1 MISNGALRIGLG
13 LDSHRLEPGGPLILG
28 GVKLDYPLHC
38 VGHSDADVLLHAIT
52 DAILSAGGLP
62 DIGELFP
69 NDREGNRG
77 RDSSEML
84 SMAMGAFRLQGWSLH
99 QIDCVIEMEK
109 PKIFPH
115 KDEMRTRIAD
125 ILGISVDRVGLK
137 GKTGEGVGEIGRG
150 ELAKA
155 TCVALAVRPT
165 SP

>member
-1 MISNGALRIGLG
+1 
-13 LDSHRLEPGGPLILG
+13 
-28 GVKLDYPLHC
+28 
-38 VGHSDADVLLHAIT
+38 LLHAIT

-69 NDREGNRG
+69 NDREENRG

-84 SMAMGAFRLQGWSLH
+84 SMAMEVFRLQGWSLH

-115 KDEMRTRIAD
+115 KDEMRTTIAN

-137 GKTGEGVGEIGRG
+137 GKTGEGIGEIGRG

-155 TCVALAVRPT
+155 TCVVLAVGPT